1 MLDYKYIKQNT
12 KEVTENL
19 KQRGF
24 LLDINLLSELDV
36 KRASFQ
42 KELEALQNAR
52 NKSSKEIGLLK
63 SQGKDITETLKQV
76 SDFGDRIKE
85 LKDNLEF
92 IKKEQ
97 SDYLLTVP
105 NLLDSSVPYGK
116 SEEDNQEI
124 RTWGEIP
131 EFDFEVKDHI
141 ELGEMGNGIDFNS
154 AAKLSG
160 SRFVVLRNRVAKLHR
175 ALAQFMLDLH
185 SNKHGY
191 EEVSV
196 PLLVHTKMLEGTG
209 QLPKFKEDQFYTTL
223 NDQEFGLIPTAEVPL
238 TNLVRDTIV
247 DAKDLPLKFVSH
259 SNCFRSEAGSY
270 GKDTKGMIRL
280 HQFEKVELVHICKK
294 EDSFDELE
302 KLIRNAEKVLQLLK
316 LPYKV
321 ISLCSGDIGFGAM
334 KTYDIEVWV
343 PSQNKYREISSCSNC
358 GDFQARRMLAR
369 YKDLSDS
376 KDTQLLHT
384 LNGSGLAVGRALV
397 AVLENY
403 QNADGTINVP
413 DVLQPYMNG
422 KTVV

>member
-12 KEVTENL
+12 EEVIKNL
-19 KQRGF
+19 QQRGF
-24 LLDINLLSELDV
+24 ELDINLLSELDA
-36 KRASFQ
+36 KRGSLQ
-42 KELEALQNAR
+42 KELESLQNAR

-63 SQGKDITETLKQV
+63 SQGKDITNNLKEV

-85 LKDNLEF
+85 LKDELEY
-92 IKKEQ
+92 IKTEFTN
-97 SDYLLTVP
+97 YLLTIP
-105 NLLDSSVPYGK
+105 NLLDSSVPFGK
-116 SEEDNQEI
+116 SEDDNKEI
-124 RTWGEIP
+124 RVWGKIP
-131 EFDFEVKDHI
+131 EFNFQVKDHI

-160 SRFVVLRNRVAKLHR
+160 SRFVVLRNRVARLHR
-175 ALAQFMLDLH
+175 ALAQFMIDLH
-185 SNKHGY
+185 SNEHGY

-196 PLLVHTKMLEGTG
+196 PLLVHTQMLEGTG
-209 QLPKFKEDQFYTTL
+209 QLPKFKEDQFYTNL

-247 DAKDLPLKFVSH
+247 DAKHLPLKFVSH

-280 HQFEKVELVHICKK
+280 HQFEKVELVRICRK
-294 EDSFDELE
+294 EESFNELE
-302 KLIRNAEKVLQLLK
+302 ELVSHAEKVLQLLK
-316 LPYKV
+316 LPYRV
-321 ISLCSGDIGFGAM
+321 ISLCSADIGFGAM
-334 KTYDIEVWV
+334 KTYDLEVWL

-384 LNGSGLAVGRALV
+384 LNGSGLAVGRTLV

-403 QNADGTINVP
+403 QNEDGTINVP
-413 DVLQPYMNG
+413 EALQPYMNG
-422 KTVV
+422 KTVI

>member
-12 KEVTENL
+12 QEVIDNL

-24 LLDINLLSELDV
+24 ELDINLISEIDV
-36 KRASFQ
+36 KRASLQ
-42 KELEALQNAR
+42 KELEALQSAR
-52 NKSSKEIGLLK
+52 NKSSKEIGILK
-63 SQGKDITETLKQV
+63 SQGKDVTETLKQV

-85 LKDNLEF
+85 LKDNLEI
-92 IKKEQ
+92 IKTEFLN
-97 SDYLLTVP
+97 YLLTIP
-105 NLLDSSVPYGK
+105 NLLDKTVPYGK
-116 SEEDNQEI
+116 TEDDNKLI

-131 EFDFEVKDHI
+131 KFDFQVKDHV
-141 ELGEMGNGIDFNS
+141 ELGEIGQGIDFKS

-185 SNKHGY
+185 CNEHGY

-196 PLLVHTKMLEGTG
+196 PLLVNLEMLEGTG
-209 QLPKFKEDQFYTTL
+209 QLPKFKEDQFYTNL
-223 NDQEFGLIPTAEVPL
+223 NNQEYGLIPTAEVPL
-238 TNLVRDTIV
+238 TNLVRDSILSS
-247 DAKDLPLKFVSH
+247 KDLPLKFASH
-259 SNCFRSEAGSY
+259 SSCFRSEAGSY

-280 HQFEKVELVHICKK
+280 HQFEKVELVHICRK

-302 KLIRNAEKVLQLLK
+302 KLIKNAEKVLQLLK

-321 ISLCSGDIGFGAM
+321 IALCSGDIGFGAA

-403 QNADGTINVP
+403 QNSDGSINVP
-413 DVLQPYMNG
+413 EILQPYMNG
-422 KTVV
+422 KTVI